1 MAKTMCSPTATPS
14 AARRSPHR
22 PWQRDESGVSL
33 IELLV
38 GMAIGL
44 LTVLVITQVMSLYE
58 SQKRSTT
65 AGADA
70 QINGAVAL
78 HALQRELQMAGWG
91 MTSGGA
97 AGCQTRY
104 KFQTAATREFS
115 LAPVEIG
122 DGGSGGADTLT
133 IRRGGDSQGAA
144 LPVKIK
150 GHFRNATQFDLD
162 GATNIAFAQSD
173 LVLAVPKTLVKDSF
187 WCVLFNVSET
197 AATGAIAIK
206 HEVISAA
213 PWNQSGNDNPDNSP
227 VAPATVALHIYPG
240 AGASDVAFEAGSYIV
255 NLGSLVGA
263 RYRIQQGK
271 LQKADVSLLKTT
283 GPVAPLP
290 ADEKW
295 QDLQPQI
302 VDLQAVYGKDS
313 SVPRDN
319 VADVWNSST
328 PTTAEEW
335 SRVVAVRIALVAR
348 SAHFEKEEVTAAR
361 PADCSKGPPA
371 TGTYPVWSP
380 AGDGNWECLNV
391 NGQSDWQHFR
401 YKVFET
407 VVPLRN
413 VLWQS

>member
-1 MAKTMCSPTATPS
+1 MGTTMRPLRATPG
-14 AARRSPHR
+14 ARRR
-22 PWQRDESGVSL
+22 PMRQAVAGVSL

-58 SQKRSTT
+58 GQKRSTT

-104 KFQTAATREFS
+104 KFQTAATQEFS
-115 LAPVEIG
+115 LSPVEIV

-133 IRRGGDSQGAA
+133 IRRGGDSQGSA

-162 GATNIAFAQSD
+162 GTTNIAFAQSD
-173 LVLAVPKTLVKDSF
+173 LLLAVPKTIVKDSF
-187 WCVLFNVSET
+187 WCVLFSVSET
-197 AATGAIAIK
+197 PAAGALAIK
-206 HEVISAA
+206 HELVSAA
-213 PWNQSGNDNPDNSP
+213 PWNQNGNDNPDNSP

-240 AGASDVAFEAGSYIV
+240 AAAGDVAFEAGSYII
-255 NLGSLVGA
+255 NLGSLVA
-263 RYRIQQGK
+263 TRYRVQQGK
-271 LQKADVSLLKTT
+271 LQKADVSLLKTS

-290 ADEKW
+290 TDEKW
-295 QDLQPQI
+295 LDLQPQV
-302 VDLQAVYGKDS
+302 VDLQAVYGKDT

-319 VADVWNSST
+319 VADVWNSSA

-348 SAHFEKEEVTAAR
+348 SATYEKDTVTNAR
-361 PADCSKGPPA
+361 PADCTKGPPT
-371 TGTYPVWSP
+371 TGNYPVWSP
-380 AGDGNWECLNV
+380 GGDNTWECLNV
-391 NGQSDWQHFR
+391 DGLADWQRYR

-413 VLWQS
+413 MLWQS